1 MSKAM
6 MYKILIVDD
15 SKLARMSL
23 TKTIN
28 ALLPEWTGVEASNAD
43 EALALMAS
51 ERPNIAIMD
60 FNMPGRDGLALAA
73 ELHALDPDLPL
84 AVISANIQ
92 DEIVA
97 RTRKLGAAFL
107 PKPLT
112 QQVLA
117 DFLSGAQMRL
127 KRTGT

>member
-1 MSKAM
+1 

-15 SKLARMSL
+15 SKLGRMSFA
-23 TKTIN
+23 K
-28 ALLPEWTGVEASNAD
+28 ALKAVQPEWSLLEASNAD
-43 EALALMAS
+43 EAIAMVAR
-51 ERPNIAIMD
+51 ERPDIAVLD
-60 FNMPGRDGLALAA
+60 FNMRGRDGLALAA
-73 ELHALDPDLPL
+73 ELHALDPDMPL

-117 DFLSGAQMRL
+117 DFLSGAQVRL
-127 KRTGT
+127 RAAAT